1 MNLLKRSSS
10 PTSRHSNNNN
20 SATTGFTP
28 GSPAHQ
34 VQTTQQQQQHQQHQ
48 QQQQKQAAA
57 TLSQTL
63 QATQQAIA
71 ASQAATLATVSA
83 PLLMGGE
90 HSAFRSL
97 VPSSAA
103 AFIAASA
110 QLGLARSLA
119 AVSRAS
125 THNNTS
131 PSPRP
136 SSDEE
141 INVHD
146 DESDVEVVHSNHKS
160 HKNHKMSSHNKDKD
174 LHHSSSSPLQLT
186 TTKSSRN

>member
-20 SATTGFTP
+20 NSAATGFTP

-34 VQTTQQQQQHQQHQ
+34 VQTTQQQQQQQQQH
-48 QQQQKQAAA
+48 QQQKQAAA

-103 AFIAASA
+103 ALFAASA

-125 THNNTS
+125 TLNTS

-136 SSDEE
+136 SESDEE

-146 DESDVEVVHSNHKS
+146 DESDVEVVHNNHKNVKNDRVS
-160 HKNHKMSSHNKDKD
+160 HKEKD
-174 LHHSSSSPLQLT
+174 LHRSSASPLQLT
-186 TTKSSRN
+186 TSKSSRN